1 MIHIT
6 TYSLSVTV
14 DIVFCD
20 ALQQRYKKPSQYICF
35 SDVCLS
41 YSGGIPNCHNIL
53 LFAASFLRY
62 SSRLSDCHNRIFNC
76 WRALV
81 LFFPF
86 FVPFPT
92 PKLIT
97 LVPYLFI
104 FLTHLSPSKGKKKKK
119 LYHSHSQNRSI
130 SHLLELMSSLTGWSE
145 VVPTWQWASRWSTE
159 HSSPPHF
166 SITRILSLFLSPSI
180 DIALDIVASFS
191 LHFPIT
197 YLFSSFVLLVH
208 GFVLF

>member
-1 MIHIT
+1 MSLVKLLFGFSLPNLSPSKFDFPSLIKLHTTKKKNCYCSGFFAVGSKNVAICHILRHFVDLPLCMIHIA
-6 TYSLSVTV
+6 TYSLSVTI

-20 ALQQRYKKPSQYICF
+20 ALQQRYKKPLQYICF

-41 YSGGIPNCHNIL
+41 YSGGIPNCHNRL

-119 LYHSHSQNRSI
+119 N
-130 SHLLELMSSLTGWSE
+130 
-145 VVPTWQWASRWSTE
+145 
-159 HSSPPHF
+159 
-166 SITRILSLFLSPSI
+166 SITLTLKIDLFLI
-180 DIALDIVASFS
+180 
-191 LHFPIT
+191 
-197 YLFSSFVLLVH
+197 YWSSCHL
-208 GFVLF
+208 